1 MFSKKSTNLFATKST
16 DFMKTLVISLSLLCF
31 TAGYA
36 QSTFTVLFDFNKYQL
51 TTVATA
57 QLDSFLLIE
66 KQHLSTMSLQLNGH
80 CDAIGSDEY
89 NNKLSNQRV
98 AAVKNYLLSHGIQ
111 ADNIGEEIGHGK
123 KIALNENK
131 TAIERQLNRRVEISF
146 NKITSANP
154 PGAISLKEKIADS
167 ATKAG
172 TNIILQSI
180 NFWGGRHQFLPE
192 STPALKELLASMQ
205 TYPKLVIRIEGH
217 ICCMEDNA
225 DGLDTETGLINLSEA
240 RAKAIRDYL
249 VENNINPERVTYKG
263 FGHSSPIYAY
273 PEKNEEERIKNRR
286 VELRIVSK

>member
-1 MFSKKSTNLFATKST
+1 MKAIVLSIFLFCS
-16 DFMKTLVISLSLLCF
+16 

-36 QSTFTVLFDFNKYQL
+36 QSTFTVLFDFNKYNV
-51 TTVATA
+51 TTVAAA

-66 KQHLSTMSLQLNGH
+66 KQHLSTMSFQLNGY

-89 NNKLSNQRV
+89 NNKLSNKRV
-98 AAVKNYLLSHGIQ
+98 TAVKNYLLIHGIREE
-111 ADNIGEEIGHGK
+111 NIGDEIGHGK

-131 TAIERQLNRRVEISF
+131 TIVERQLNRRVEISF
-146 NKITSANP
+146 SKTTATNP
-154 PGAISLKEKIADS
+154 QGAISLKEKIADS
-167 ATKAG
+167 TTKAG

-192 STPALKELLASMQ
+192 STPALKELLSTMQ
-205 TYPKLVIRIEGH
+205 TYPKLIIRVEGH
-217 ICCMEDNA
+217 ICCQEDNV

-240 RAKAIRDYL
+240 RAKAISDYL
-249 VENNINPERVTYKG
+249 VENNINPGRVAYKG
-263 FGHSSPIYAY
+263 FGHSSPIYPY